1 MKRKLFS
8 IACMVL
14 SIILMALPYGIPMV
28 FAPGP
33 EERVTQYYSYF
44 SMMPFGYGNWSPI
57 LTAFLSVV
65 ILILLLIGFK
75 KELKQAVIICLC
87 LIFFITLASWI
98 LFQTFSFL
106 GLAIFLLHVSVLLLQ
121 VLHRRRAE

>member
-14 SIILMALPYGIPMV
+14 SIILMALPFGIPMI

-44 SMMPFGYGNWSPI
+44 SMIPIGYGNWSPI

-65 ILILLLIGFK
+65 ILILLFISFK
-75 KELKQAVIICLC
+75 KEMNRVIMTCLC

-98 LFQTFSFL
+98 LFHAFSIL
-106 GLAIFLLHVSVLLLQ
+106 GLAIFLLHVSVCLLR
-121 VLHRRRAE
+121 VIHPRGAE